1 MRRTVTSLI
10 AVYLLAPCAVL
21 SAQEPQPVEPGARV
35 RLWQECT
42 QVRGSRTV
50 RTICPTT
57 AVFSA
62 IAADSIVLAPV
73 DGVWHWGV
81 SLASVTKLEASR
93 GRRTT
98 TGGVVGGALG
108 GLILGAGVGAG
119 VGAGIGAVT
128 EPVGGGL
135 AGSGMVFGAAIGAAI
150 GGVAGLVGGIVAGAL
165 IQTERWEEIPLDR
178 LRVSFA
184 PHGDGFAFGI
194 WIAF

>member
-1 MRRTVTSLI
+1 MRRTVMSLI

-62 IAADSIVLAPV
+62 IAADSIVLATG

-93 GRRTT
+93 GRRMSADRVVEGALVGLFAGVFF
-98 TGGVVGGALG
+98 GGV
-108 GLILGAGVGAG
+108 
-119 VGAGIGAVT
+119 IGAVA
-128 EPVGGGL
+128 EASGGGGGGL
-135 AGSGMVFGAAIGAAI
+135 AEGIGMVFGAAIG
-150 GGVAGLVGGIVAGAL
+150 GGAGLVGGIVVGAFSKAD
-165 IQTERWEEIPLDR
+165 RWAEVPLDR

-184 PHGDGFAFGI
+184 PQRDGFALGLRV
-194 WIAF
+194 AF